1 MITVHPTE
9 GNHATHQ
16 DPARNDG
23 GGFSWVGW
31 RLLSHRQVEPL
42 PSHGGGEIAGGRKMR
57 GMRQSAAT
65 ASALHLLIALAMPG
79 VLDASASAGPEAPRV
94 VLSHCRS

>member
-1 MITVHPTE
+1 MRPTKTQQE
-9 GNHATHQ
+9 MMVGVFLGL
-16 DPARNDG
+16 G
-23 GGFSWVGW
+23 GGY
-31 RLLSHRQVEPL
+31 LSHRQVEPL